1 MLSTADD
8 YFRFADMLLN
18 GGKNGDIRILE
29 EETVRFLPDAVSIV
43 KGRKASANGLDWT
56 DIPMEI

>member
-1 MLSTADD
+1 M
-8 YFRFADMLLN
+8 
-18 GGKNGDIRILE
+18 GILGFWKKKLF
-29 EETVRFLPDAVSIV
+29 VFLPDAVSIV